1 MLYYFQKI
9 TYGIKKGTAFRTIS
23 LRLSESPWGLGMKK
37 KWRYAFLGFFLGM
50 ALLVCF
56 VFHSVYSTQSYGRLI
71 NYVGIVR
78 GATQRLVKLELNN
91 EPNDELISYLDDIM
105 DNLIHG
111 EGKYDLILP
120 DDDTYQKCLS
130 LLGDRWIELKE
141 QIHTYR
147 EDPSAKEELLK
158 SSESYF
164 ELANDTVFAA
174 EAYSSDR
181 IRILLIMTVMLIVC
195 IIVIW
200 LFLFWSNIRK
210 ILNLENANK
219 TLEDKA
225 GRDILTNAYTVER
238 FRHIAQKLLD
248 TNPDKKYAVFYVDF
262 ADFKYINDLF
272 GYAWGDRILKEY
284 ASIIQKDMRRDEVFC
299 RVNADNF
306 VILRCYESKKEVL
319 ERQKEVDG
327 RITEYMRKSSEKHA
341 LTVCCGLCCIEDVI
355 EDLKIEGLMD
365 RANFARKTVKTGKF
379 DRYRFYN
386 ESIRRKLFEEK
397 SIESNMETALE
408 QREFKVYYQP
418 KVELATNKVVC
429 SEALVRWQKPDGTVI
444 SPADFIPVFE
454 KNYTIPLLDRYVFE
468 EVCRWLRHLLDMG
481 REALPVS
488 VNVSRLQFYNSDFVK
503 VYAEI
508 RDKYKVP
515 ASLLEIEFTETILF
529 DNWEVLNGIV
539 EDLHKA
545 GFSCSIDDFGK
556 GYSSLSTIQNLNIDV
571 LKIDAVFFPNITTKE
586 KDRLLVEGII
596 KLVRQFGVVTV
607 AEGIETMEQVEF
619 LRSVNCDIIQG
630 YVFYRPMPE
639 ADYEALLY
647 SLETKERE
655 IHEVPQ
661 ENSVFCYN
669 V

>member
-1 MLYYFQKI
+1 
-9 TYGIKKGTAFRTIS
+9 
-23 LRLSESPWGLGMKK
+23 MKK

-105 DNLIHG
+105 DNLERG

-120 DDDTYQKCLS
+120 NEKTYQECLNV
-130 LLGDRWIELKE
+130 LGDRWIDLKE
-141 QIHTYR
+141 EIHTYR
-147 EDPSAKEELLK
+147 EDHSVKEELLA

-164 ELANDTVFAA
+164 DLANDTVFAA
-174 EAYSSDR
+174 EAYSSNR
-181 IRILLIMTVMLIVC
+181 IRILLIMTVMLIAC
-195 IIVIW
+195 ILVIW

-210 ILNLENANK
+210 ILNLESANK

-248 TNPDKKYAVFYVDF
+248 ANPDKKYAVFYVDF

-284 ASIIQKDMRRDEVFC
+284 ASIIQKDMRHDEVFC

-481 REALPVS
+481 RKALPVS

-508 RDKYKVP
+508 RDRYKIP
-515 ASLLEIEFTETILF
+515 SRLLEIEFTETILF
-529 DNWEVLNGIV
+529 DNWDVLNGIV

-639 ADYEALLY
+639 ADYEELLY
-647 SLETKERE
+647 SLETKEHE
-655 IHEVPQ
+655 IHEEPQ
-661 ENSVFCYN
+661 ENPVFCYN

>member
-1 MLYYFQKI
+1 
-9 TYGIKKGTAFRTIS
+9 
-23 LRLSESPWGLGMKK
+23 MKK

-91 EPNDELISYLDDIM
+91 EPNDELISYLDEIM
-105 DNLIHG
+105 DNLERG

-120 DDDTYQKCLS
+120 NEKTYQECLNV
-130 LLGDRWIELKE
+130 LGDRWIDLKE
-141 QIHTYR
+141 EIHTYR
-147 EDPSAKEELLK
+147 EDHSVKEELLA

-164 ELANDTVFAA
+164 DLANDTVFAA
-174 EAYSSDR
+174 EAYSSNR
-181 IRILLIMTVMLIVC
+181 IRILLIMTVLLIAC
-195 IIVIW
+195 ILVIW

-210 ILNLENANK
+210 ILNLESANK

-225 GRDILTNAYTVER
+225 GRDILTNAYTVSR
-238 FRHIAQKLLD
+238 FKDIAQKLLD
-248 TNPDKKYAVFYVDF
+248 ANSHKKYAFFYVDF

-284 ASIIQKDMRRDEVFC
+284 AAVIQKDMGQAETFC

-306 VILRCYESKKEVL
+306 VILRHYETKKELL
-319 ERQKEVDG
+319 ERQKNVDSK
-327 RITEYMRKSSEKHA
+327 ITEYMRKSTERHS
-341 LTVCCGLCCIEDVI
+341 LTVCCGLCCVEDVI
-355 EDLKIEGLMD
+355 EELKIEGLMD

-386 ESIRRKLFEEK
+386 ESIRRKLYEEK

-418 KVELATNKVVC
+418 KVELATNRVVC
-429 SEALVRWQKPDGTVI
+429 SEALVRWQKSDGTII
-444 SPADFIPVFE
+444 SPAHFIPVFE

-468 EVCRWLRHLLDMG
+468 EVCRWLRHLLDTG
-481 REALPVS
+481 QEALPVS

-503 VYAEI
+503 AYAEI
-508 RDKYKVP
+508 RDKYRIP
-515 ASLLEIEFTETILF
+515 ENLLEIEFTETILF
-529 DNWEVLNGIV
+529 DNWDVLAGIV
-539 EDLHKA
+539 EDLHRA
-545 GFSCSIDDFGK
+545 GFLCSIDDFGK

-571 LKIDAVFFPNITTKE
+571 LKIDAMFFPNIVTKE

-596 KLVRQFGVVTV
+596 KLVKQFGVVTV

-630 YVFYRPMPE
+630 FVFYRPMPE
-639 ADYEALLY
+639 KEYEELLY
-647 SLETKERE
+647 TLQDKV
-655 IHEVPQ
+655 I
-661 ENSVFCYN
+661 
-669 V
+669 

>member
-1 MLYYFQKI
+1 
-9 TYGIKKGTAFRTIS
+9 
-23 LRLSESPWGLGMKK
+23 MKK
-37 KWRYAFLGFFLGM
+37 KWQYALLGFFLGM
-50 ALLVCF
+50 ALLVCS

-91 EPNDELISYLDDIM
+91 EPSDELITYLDDIQE
-105 DNLIHG
+105 NLRDG

-120 DDDTYQKCLS
+120 DDEEYQECLGQ
-130 LLGDRWIELKE
+130 LEDRWEELKE
-141 QIHTYR
+141 DIYTYR
-147 EDPSAKEELLK
+147 ADHSEKEKLLK
-158 SSESYF
+158 DSESYF
-164 ELANDTVFAA
+164 ALANDTVFAA
-174 EAYSSDR
+174 EAFSSDQ
-181 IRILLIMTVMLIVC
+181 IRNLLGMTIVLIAC

-210 ILNLENANK
+210 ILNLESANK

-225 GRDILTNAYTVER
+225 GRDILTNAYTVVKFKEV
-238 FRHIAQKLLD
+238 AQKLLD
-248 TNPDKKYAVFYVDF
+248 KNHDKKYAVFYVDF

-284 ASIIQKDMRRDEVFC
+284 ANIIQKDMRSDEVFC

-306 VILRCYESKKEVL
+306 VILRYYDSKKELL
-319 ERQKEVDG
+319 ERQKEVDT
-327 RITEYMRKSSEKHA
+327 RVTEYMRQSTEKHA
-341 LTVCCGLCCIEDVI
+341 LSVCCGLCCVEDVI

-379 DRYRFYN
+379 DKYRFYN
-386 ESIRRKLFEEK
+386 ESIRRKLYQEK
-397 SIESNMETALE
+397 SIESSMDTALE

-418 KVELATNKVVC
+418 KVELSTNRVVC
-429 SEALVRWQKPDGTVI
+429 SEALVRWQKPDGTII

-468 EVCRWLRHLLDMG
+468 EVCRWLRHLLDTG

-503 VYAEI
+503 AYAEI
-508 RDKYKVP
+508 RDKYRIP
-515 ASLLEIEFTETILF
+515 EGLLEIEFTETILF
-529 DNWEVLNGIV
+529 DNWDVLSGIV

-571 LKIDAVFFPNITTKE
+571 LKIDAMFFPNITTKE

-619 LRSVNCDIIQG
+619 LRSVDCDMIQG

-639 ADYEALLY
+639 AEYEELLY
-647 SLETKERE
+647 TLENRREDIPVQERLET
-655 IHEVPQ
+655 
-661 ENSVFCYN
+661 CLC
-669 V
+669 

>member
-1 MLYYFQKI
+1 
-9 TYGIKKGTAFRTIS
+9 
-23 LRLSESPWGLGMKK
+23 MKK
-37 KWRYAFLGFFLGM
+37 KWQYALLGFFLGM
-50 ALLVCF
+50 ALLVCS

-91 EPNDELISYLDDIM
+91 EPSDELITYLDDIQE
-105 DNLIHG
+105 NLRDG

-120 DDDTYQKCLS
+120 DDEEYQECLGQ
-130 LLGDRWIELKE
+130 LEDRWEELKE
-141 QIHTYR
+141 DIYTYR
-147 EDPSAKEELLK
+147 EDHSEKDELLK
-158 SSESYF
+158 DSESYF
-164 ELANDTVFAA
+164 ALANDTVFAA
-174 EAYSSDR
+174 EAFSSDQ
-181 IRILLIMTVMLIVC
+181 IRNLLGMTIVLIAC

-210 ILNLENANK
+210 ILNLESANK

-225 GRDILTNAYTVER
+225 GRDILTNAYTVVKFKEV
-238 FRHIAQKLLD
+238 AQKLLD
-248 TNPDKKYAVFYVDF
+248 KNHDKKYAVFYVDF

-284 ASIIQKDMRRDEVFC
+284 ANIIQKDMRSDEVFC

-306 VILRCYESKKEVL
+306 VILRYYDSKKELL
-319 ERQKEVDG
+319 ERQKEVDT
-327 RITEYMRKSSEKHA
+327 RVTEYMRQSTEKHA
-341 LTVCCGLCCIEDVI
+341 LSVCCGLCCVEDVI

-379 DRYRFYN
+379 DKYRFYN
-386 ESIRRKLFEEK
+386 ESIRRKLYQEK
-397 SIESNMETALE
+397 SIESSMDTALE
-408 QREFKVYYQP
+408 QKEFKVYYQP
-418 KVELATNKVVC
+418 KVELSTNRVVC
-429 SEALVRWQKPDGTVI
+429 SEALVRWQKPDGTII

-468 EVCRWLRHLLDMG
+468 EVCRWLRHLLDTG

-503 VYAEI
+503 AYAEI
-508 RDKYKVP
+508 RDKYRIP
-515 ASLLEIEFTETILF
+515 EGLLEIEFTETILF
-529 DNWEVLNGIV
+529 DNWDVLSGIV

-556 GYSSLSTIQNLNIDV
+556 GYSFLSTIQNLNIDV
-571 LKIDAVFFPNITTKE
+571 LKIDAMFFPNITTKE

-619 LRSVNCDIIQG
+619 LRSVNCDMIQG

-639 ADYEALLY
+639 AEYEELLY
-647 SLETKERE
+647 TLENRREDIPVQERLET
-655 IHEVPQ
+655 
-661 ENSVFCYN
+661 CLC
-669 V
+669 